1 MHPHVFP
8 TVTQR
13 NSQICMLSNTTALK
27 QKFPVHVNAV
37 GSQSVIKSFLRSF
50 GGAPTLVS
58 DSALAYEKQNLYLNN
73 KSKEDSQGECL
84 PAPQGYAM
92 YSALFLLHDLPG
104 LHTRACHWAEHLSPH
119 RISICKGKHFED
131 KSFYYKFYN
140 VCLWQNWINEIW
152 SLSNI
157 LSYLWKSSFCPLG
170 NILGKFWSW
179 VKSLL

>member
-104 LHTRACHWAEHLSPH
+104 LHTRACH
-119 RISICKGKHFED
+119 
-131 KSFYYKFYN
+131 
-140 VCLWQNWINEIW
+140 
-152 SLSNI
+152 
-157 LSYLWKSSFCPLG
+157 
-170 NILGKFWSW
+170 
-179 VKSLL
+179 